1 MFFLC
6 VSSCVGLCMFFSHVH
21 LYLRFM
27 DSSFLRTS
35 HARLHC
41 RVRLR
46 IVCSCT
52 RVLVILCTC
61 HLAVPNFDR
70 LCTYAQVRF
79 CTVNNR
85 KPFSQTTILGI
96 TKKQPCD
103 SAWRKLLWISKRFPY
118 RYLFQPKVGRT
129 CAVESSNC
137 SLWASVW
144 CSFSHT
150 PTSF

>member
-1 MFFLC
+1 MGLFLRVFPCLYLSVSLFCLSSMCSPSIQYLDQTISVRGRLC
-6 VSSCVGLCMFFSHVH
+6 VSSCVDLCTFFSHVH

-79 CTVNNR
+79 CSVNNR

-96 TKKQPCD
+96 TKN
-103 SAWRKLLWISKRFPY
+103 I
-118 RYLFQPKVGRT
+118 
-129 CAVESSNC
+129 
-137 SLWASVW
+137 
-144 CSFSHT
+144 
-150 PTSF
+150 